1 MLVMKAICPTC
12 TQPTASAG
20 MSCSSCIGGAHRPK
34 ARGRSRGLDRV
45 ALHAPADMTDDEVMA
60 AVHATADG
68 NAPARSRRAIAPPA
82 EPAITEPPVYQSVA
96 PPAAPVGF
104 KDDGQ
109 CDSAA
114 PLKPRPELLP
124 PGPLLEVCRV
134 LAYGAKKY
142 TRNGQDGADNWAL
155 VANGRSRYLGAA
167 LRHIFARLRGEIL
180 DNESGLP
187 HLAHAATCV
196 LFSMGHE
203 EREAAQ

>member
-1 MLVMKAICPTC
+1 M
-12 TQPTASAG
+12 
-20 MSCSSCIGGAHRPK
+20 
-34 ARGRSRGLDRV
+34 
-45 ALHAPADMTDDEVMA
+45 
-60 AVHATADG
+60 
-68 NAPARSRRAIAPPA
+68 
-82 EPAITEPPVYQSVA
+82 YQSVV
-96 PPAAPVGF
+96 PVAAPIGF

-109 CDSAA
+109 CDSSA

-124 PGPLLEVCRV
+124 PGPLLEVSRV

-142 TRNGQDGADNWAL
+142 TRNGQDGADNWCL

-180 DNESGLP
+180 DQESGLP

-203 EREAAQ
+203 ELESKR